1 MYLYSWPSLSC
12 VNALGRIIRKCSW
25 SVLLSRSQIL
35 KKFSKLRTSLKWKRW
50 ELVISLRKF
59 VCETG
64 SKIMR
69 DNCACKN
76 GENFTRYILSID
88 ISFQS
93 LSHSYLWSI
102 VSVRSHL
109 RFTTCSF
116 SALCSL
122 YSFKTRIVTI
132 YLSQGKRHL
141 QVHHPITRFRHHL
154 VNCYFL

>member
-64 SKIMR
+64 SKIMI
-69 DNCACKN
+69 DNCAPAKM
-76 GENFTRYILSID
+76 EKISPD
-88 ISFQS
+88 IFWVEISSQS
-93 LSHSYLWSI
+93 LGHSYLWSI

-132 YLSQGKRHL
+132 YLSRGKRHL

>member
-59 VCETG
+59 VCKTG

-69 DNCACKN
+69 DFAHAKM
-76 GENFTRYILSID
+76 EKISPDIFWVD

-122 YSFKTRIVTI
+122 YFFKTRIVTI
-132 YLSQGKRHL
+132 YLSRGKRHL

-154 VNCYFL
+154 VNCYSL